1 MSDKATGI
9 LTERYDHGSAVVRC
23 GVDAESRAA
32 KAMEYRD
39 MMMNILYFFSRSM
52 SIYLIL
58 CSFV

>member
-39 MMMNILYFFSRSM
+39 MMMNILFFFLVVCRF
-52 SIYLIL
+52 I
-58 CSFV
+58 